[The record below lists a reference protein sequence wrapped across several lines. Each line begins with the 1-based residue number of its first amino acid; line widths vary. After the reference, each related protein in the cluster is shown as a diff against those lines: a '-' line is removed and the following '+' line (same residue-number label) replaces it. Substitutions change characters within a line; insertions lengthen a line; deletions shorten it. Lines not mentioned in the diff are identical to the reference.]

1 MAVLK
6 YLRKEGPVHKC
17 SALSKK
23 VIEQVNELVRQV
35 LMPYEMQQWESNAV
49 LLEVPTLIIP
59 PIEDRVKIGKYTTE
73 NGPAGATRHFSG
85 PKTTTKRPRL
95 NIFGQNRQ

>member
-35 LMPYEMQQWESNAV
+35 LMPYENATV
-49 LLEVPTLIIP
+49 
-59 PIEDRVKIGKYTTE
+59 GKQRS
-73 NGPAGATRHFSG
+73 ATRGSYADYT
-85 PKTTTKRPRL
+85 P
-95 NIFGQNRQ
+95 NRR